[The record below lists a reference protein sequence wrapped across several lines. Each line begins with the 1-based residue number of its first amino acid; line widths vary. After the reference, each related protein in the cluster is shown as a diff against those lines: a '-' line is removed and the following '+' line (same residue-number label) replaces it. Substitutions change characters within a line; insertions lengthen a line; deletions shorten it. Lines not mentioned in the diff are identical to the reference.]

1 MTEMCPLVTES
12 EACAPST
19 ISLASE
25 CVRAALRCLGVTN
38 AKPTWDDVVGCYRAL
53 SQKWLYGE
61 RRPEVSAQLAASYEA
76 YRFLESALEPALR
89 DGEFV
94 LELAG
99 EP

>member
-12 EACAPST
+12 EACAPSM

-25 CVRAALRCLGVTN
+25 RVREALRCLGVTGEE
-38 AKPTWDDVVGCYRAL
+38 PTWDDVSDSYRAL
-53 SQKWLYGE
+53 SQKWLYGQ
-61 RRPEVSAQLAASYEA
+61 RSPEVSAQLTVAYDA
-76 YRFLESALEPALR
+76 YRFLAFALEPALR
-89 DGEFV
+89 DGQRV